1 MYVSCG
7 VLPSATRAPA
17 LDLRA
22 RELQPMTKHRK
33 HASETDTNRS
43 FMVCLSLKTVLV
55 LNIKRASAERVFNQS
70 SARRRR
76 VLVFR
81 RLGMDVMIDAASK
94 ACQTFSTSA
103 FKFQKRKVCPV

>member
-7 VLPSATRAPA
+7 VLASATRAPA

-55 LNIKRASAERVFNQS
+55 LNIKRASAERVFKRS
-70 SARRRR
+70 TARRRR
-76 VLVFR
+76 VLIFR
-81 RLGMDVMIDAASK
+81 SLGMDARSEERRVGK
-94 ACQTFSTSA
+94 EG
-103 FKFQKRKVCPV
+103 RWGW